1 MKKKINFMYKV
12 TLRSLASVFA
22 LVLLLSCENEYSEVG
37 TDFINSLEVPPAY
50 ELENLVTYS
59 EKYTSIQTNGFN
71 NYFLGAYVDPVFGI
85 SETKILTQVS
95 LSQTRPDFGENPSID
110 SVVFTLPFF
119 SREVE
124 SGIYELDSI
133 YGEGS
138 FKINIYESN
147 QFLRDLD
154 PGENGEFEENQ
165 IYYSDQGDEFS
176 PNIASTPLVT
186 SDVIKPSDL
195 TSSVILFEQ
204 TETNVVDTLNLSP
217 RIRIKMPTNFFQ
229 EKILAPANSE
239 FLISNN
245 AFRNYLR
252 GFLIEAEQ
260 QQPVYSMPMFNL
272 ANEDA
277 NITIY
282 YNNETQV
289 EEEDGTT
296 TTDTLYSQ
304 YALNFSGNKLNLYDN
319 NFNVDLSNQN
329 LEEGEENIY
338 LKGGEGSSAVIE
350 LFTGPD
356 TDGNGVSDELDQLRE
371 NNWLINE
378 ANLSLYLNEEVAPSN
393 KNRINR
399 VFLINLEDETVL
411 EDYRRDPTAADNPN
425 VSRQVHLGPLTLDEN
440 GDPFYK
446 IRLTSH
452 INNIINNDSTNV
464 KLGLYVSSNV
474 NQTSLVTTRNSQSE
488 AFEFVPR
495 SMIETPR
502 GIVIHG
508 NRSAVEA
515 KKLKL
520 KIFYTETN

>member
-1 MKKKINFMYKV
+1 MYKV
-12 TLRSLASVFA
+12 SLISFVSVFA
-22 LVLLLSCENEYSEVG
+22 IVFLVSCENEYSEVG
-37 TDFINSLEVPPAY
+37 IDFINTLEIPPAY
-50 ELENLVTYS
+50 ELENIVTYS
-59 EKYTSIQTNGFN
+59 EKYTSVQTNGFN
-71 NYFLGAYVDPVFGI
+71 NYFLGGYVDPVFGI

-95 LSQTRPDFGENPSID
+95 LSQTRPDFGVNPTLD

-124 SGIYELDSI
+124 SGIYQLDSV

-176 PNIASTPLVT
+176 SNIASTPLVT
-186 SDVIKPSDL
+186 SDVIKPSEL
-195 TSSVILFEQ
+195 TNGVILFGR
-204 TETNVVDTLNLSP
+204 TDAGVVDTLNLSP
-217 RIRIKMPTNFFQ
+217 RIRIKMPTQYFQ
-229 EKILAPANSE
+229 EKILAPANSQ
-239 FLISNN
+239 FLVSNN

-260 QQPVYSMPMFNL
+260 QQPVYTMSMFNL
-272 ANEDA
+272 ADADA
-277 NITIY
+277 NITLY
-282 YNNETQV
+282 YKNETQV

-329 LEEGEENIY
+329 IEEGEENIY

-356 TDGNGVSDELDQLRE
+356 ADGNGVSDELDQLRE

-378 ANLSLYLNEEVAPSN
+378 ANLNLYINEEIAPSS

-399 VFLINLEDETVL
+399 VFLTNLDDRRVL

-425 VSRQVHLGPLTLDEN
+425 ISRQVHLGPLNIDEN

-446 IRLTSH
+446 IRLTSY
-452 INNIINNDSTNV
+452 INNVLNNDSTNV
-464 KLGLYVSSNV
+464 RLGLYVSSNV
-474 NQTSLVTTRNSQSE
+474 NQTNLVNTRNSQSE
-488 AFEFVPR
+488 AFEFIPR

-508 NRSAVEA
+508 NQSAVEA